1 MNYSE
6 FYGTG
11 DDAKRLKL
19 ILMSYDEE
27 YARQMKTYPEQ
38 KNALTTQFKSY
49 SNLVINQLNS
59 YTESGESAPSG
70 VRMLGIVFKK
80 NLNVAAKYELINPVE
95 FSTYTDA
102 AKSFYVS
109 QNLDVSEYF
118 DNSENSTEL
127 FNRIHA
133 SQDNPTGITYLDSS
147 GSLVR

>member
-1 MNYSE
+1 MYLCQIEPYFSTHE
-6 FYGTG
+6 YGTWWT
-11 DDAKRLKL
+11 A
-19 ILMSYDEE
+19 E
-27 YARQMKTYPEQ
+27 Y
-38 KNALTTQFKSY
+38 F
-49 SNLVINQLNS
+49 
-59 YTESGESAPSG
+59 
-70 VRMLGIVFKK
+70 
-80 NLNVAAKYELINPVE
+80 LNVAAKYELVNPVE

-127 FNRIHA
+127 FNRIHT